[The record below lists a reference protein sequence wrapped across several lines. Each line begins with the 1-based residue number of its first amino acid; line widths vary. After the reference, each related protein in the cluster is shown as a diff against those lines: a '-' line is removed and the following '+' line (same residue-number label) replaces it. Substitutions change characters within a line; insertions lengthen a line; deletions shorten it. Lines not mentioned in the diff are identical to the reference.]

1 MAEARALLARLGRRA
16 IQTFEI
22 GNEPLGYR
30 IFAWYKTRAGRPK
43 WARSRSYDFQAFN
56 REFRTV
62 ARRLPGHI
70 GVAGPTMGGKR
81 WMESLPQFIAD
92 QPKLNTVTYHTYPL
106 SRCANLNATGY
117 PTIPALLSP
126 TASRGL
132 AARVTGYAATSRQ
145 FHLPFRLDELNSVAC
160 GGKGGV
166 SNAFASALWAVDT
179 LFAMVR
185 TGVSGVNFHTF
196 HKSAY
201 ALFDFRHTPNGHWR
215 TTVKPIYYGLLLF
228 NRAAPPGSRQLALSS
243 SGTQGSGCGPPVRR
257 VTRRTSC

>member
-1 MAEARALLARLGRRA
+1 MNPVLAALIRHLAPGQRPVLRFGGNSADETWVPIHGVRRPPGIRYTLTPRRIALIQALTSATRARLILDLDLEAGNPAIPVAEARALLARLGRRA

-30 IFAWYKTRAGRPK
+30 IFAWYKTRAGQLKR
-43 WARSRSYDFQAFN
+43 ARSHSYDFQAFN

-81 WMESLPQFIAD
+81 WMESLAQFIAD

-126 TASRGL
+126 RPRAVWRRASR
-132 AARVTGYAATSRQ
+132 AT
-145 FHLPFRLDELNSVAC
+145 P
-160 GGKGGV
+160 
-166 SNAFASALWAVDT
+166 
-179 LFAMVR
+179 
-185 TGVSGVNFHTF
+185 
-196 HKSAY
+196 
-201 ALFDFRHTPNGHWR
+201 P
-215 TTVKPIYYGLLLF
+215 
-228 NRAAPPGSRQLALSS
+228 RAASSTCRSGSMSS
-243 SGTQGSGCGPPVRR
+243 TPWPAAERAA
-257 VTRRTSC
+257 